1 MTQPERIRSLNE
13 MSAQQLRELIT
24 AIVTREQG
32 CKGVE
37 LVTKVVVQA
46 HNSGLNDC
54 SDGRSV
60 LEMLQRM
67 VDQDELV
74 EFEYVLPE
82 IPYRT
87 KSFFLPK
94 DTKGGLAGP
103 GKRDWT
109 DWTGE

>member
-13 MSAQQLRELIT
+13 ATDRQLRELIA
-24 AIVTREQG
+24 AIVTHQQG

-37 LVTKVVVQA
+37 LVTQVVVQA
-46 HNSGLNDC
+46 HNAGLDAA

-67 VDQDELV
+67 VDQGELV

-82 IPYRT
+82 FPGRA

-94 DTKGGLAGP
+94 GATGGLSGSEA
-103 GKRDWT
+103 
-109 DWTGE
+109 TGG